1 MVYLKRWTSFF
12 ETFPVR
18 PNRSIEFW
26 TEISGNFVWMDRA
39 DLMLALHEINANIN
53 NLRSFSRVNFLKRLF
68 PRCFYYFGYASDILL
83 FKRSIC
89 FIGAK
94 IRHNQWNYEEPSNWP
109 FVRLG
114 KVRGGGGG
122 TWVYVCWVC
131 AAGLSK
137 RSSLWMK
144 LTRVFLFYITAPAPN
159 VENEDAP
166 QNHLETA

>member
-39 DLMLALHEINANIN
+39 NLMLALHEINANIN

-68 PRCFYYFGYASDILL
+68 PRCFHYLDTLLTFYY

-94 IRHNQWNYEEPSNWP
+94 IRHNQWNCEEPSNWP

-114 KVRGGGGG
+114 KVYTGGGGG
-122 TWVYVCWVC
+122 VLGFMFAGYVLLASQKDLHYQWHWP
-131 AAGLSK
+131 GSYFFK
-137 RSSLWMK
+137 
-144 LTRVFLFYITAPAPN
+144 
-159 VENEDAP
+159 
-166 QNHLETA
+166 